1 MKRRRLALLAV
12 VVAVL
17 LSGCSFFG
25 GGEISEDDLLG
36 DREYDWESNATA
48 DATFDLDISSE
59 KYTAVIDV
67 EDRSTLEVY
76 RENRLRSNQP
86 LSIEDLKFRYGNGTV
101 VNATHDGLTAIRN
114 ADETEIELPADNG
127 TVAFTTSRSGK
138 TWSTPAYVDG
148 TYKVYLPEDTD
159 VGIPLLSQVTP
170 DAEQSATDDG
180 QTTLTWN
187 EIEEGDTITVRYYLV
202 RDLYIFGTLL
212 AIGISLGAGGV
223 TYYYRQI
230 KRAKAKREEV
240 GLDVED
246 AEADVD
252 DGPPPG
258 MR

>member
-1 MKRRRLALLAV
+1 MNRRRLALGAL

-36 DREYDWESNATA
+36 DQEYNWDSNAS
-48 DATFDLDISSE
+48 ATFDLDVSSDS
-59 KYTAVIDV
+59 YTAVIDV

-76 RENRLRSNQP
+76 QENRLRSNSP
-86 LSIEDLKFRYGNGTV
+86 LSIGDLKFQFANGTI
-101 VNATHDGLTAIRN
+101 VNATHEGLTAFEGS
-114 ADETEIELPADNG
+114 DETEIELPADNG
-127 TVAFTTSRSGK
+127 TVAFTASRSGK

-148 TYKVYLPEDTD
+148 SYEVYLPEGTD
-159 VGIPLLSQVTP
+159 VGIPLLSQVSP
-170 DAEQSATDDG
+170 DADQSEAEDG
-180 QTTLTWN
+180 RTKLTWDD
-187 EIEEGDTITVRYYLV
+187 IEEGDTLTVRYYLI
-202 RDLYIFGTLL
+202 RDLYIFGTLV
-212 AIGISLGAGGV
+212 AIGISLGAGGI

-230 KRAKAKREEV
+230 KRAKAKREDV

-246 AEADVD
+246 EDSDVD